1 MNAHLSLQ
9 ASALFPP
16 RECRKTPGAEPIRIR
31 LLEFRVFFFK
41 GPFSTAGS
49 KASFE
54 AGFSGLGVRV
64 EGLGINEGFGVWSLG
79 LRMSG

>member
-1 MNAHLSLQ
+1 MQEDSWGRTNSD
-9 ASALFPP
+9 SAL
-16 RECRKTPGAEPIRIR
+16 G
-31 LLEFRVFFFK
+31 VSFFFFFLVK